1 MESLVVRSVGRSVG
15 LSVCYSKKNSSATKL
30 KRTVP
35 AFKDKLLSGHNA
47 SEALVDIIQNS
58 SH

>member
-1 MESLVVRSVGRSVG
+1 MESLVV
-15 LSVCYSKKNSSATKL
+15 LPVCYSKKKSSGTKL
-30 KRTVP
+30 KRIVP